1 MSDDL
6 LTMKSVA
13 RLLKAPPHRLIHLC
27 ESDVVKPEVEADG
40 RGTVRRFSPDNVFV
54 AAVALRLQDAGLT
67 VKQLV
72 LVRYAF
78 DWLTRARVLEDE
90 VVEGGLVGAIVSLQ
104 VDERP
109 VLLHVALSDFP
120 KGSHERKLQG
130 DLGGSIVAIECG
142 RRLPQPPQ
150 KPKPR
155 ITFHTDD
162 SRLAVIPT
170 RVVVNL
176 TQLCLEVRHGL
187 SQPR

>member
-1 MSDDL
+1 
-6 LTMKSVA
+6 MKSVA